1 MNNTSATPT
10 SQLSKTIW
18 RIFLIIM
25 GVAFIFSIFSYVKT
39 VLLMLLIA
47 WLISVIL
54 NPLVDYLESIGFNR
68 ALAILTIM
76 AIILG
81 GIIALI
87 IGIIP
92 TVIKAVESIS
102 ATLKSDLISN
112 LTIQL
117 EQFFQEKFNNPD
129 LARDLINK
137 AEQIGGALLV
147 EVAGFLK
154 NAGTYVAFV
163 GIVPIITFFLIKDRR
178 LFKRALISQVP
189 NRYFELFL
197 NVLHKVDSQV
207 TKYIQGQA
215 IDALIVG
222 LLSIIGLFIINL
234 VFDNPVPYFFVIG
247 MIAGVANLIPYLG
260 PYVGAVPAIVLTI
273 LNNPDNVG
281 YIIFWVIVVFV
292 LVQLIDN
299 NLVSPMVVSKSV
311 NMHPITV
318 VIAVIIGG
326 NIAGMFGMLF
336 AVPFWGIIKVTMR
349 EVSWGLRSYK
359 LK

>member
-1 MNNTSATPT
+1 
-10 SQLSKTIW
+10 
-18 RIFLIIM
+18 
-25 GVAFIFSIFSYVKT
+25 
-39 VLLMLLIA
+39 MLVIA

-68 ALAILTIM
+68 TLAILTIM

-87 IGIIP
+87 AGIIP
-92 TVIKAVESIS
+92 ALIKAVESIS
-102 ATLKSDLISN
+102 ATLQSDLIKN

-129 LARDLINK
+129 LARDLITK
-137 AEQIGGALLV
+137 AEQIGSQLLV
-147 EVAGFLK
+147 KVAGFLK
-154 NAGTYVAFV
+154 NAGSYVAFV
-163 GIVPIITFFLIKDRR
+163 GIVPIITFFMIKDKR
-178 LFKRALISQVP
+178 LFKRALIAQVP

-197 NVLHKVDSQV
+197 NVLQKVDSQV

-222 LLSIIGLFIINL
+222 LLSVIGLFIINL
-234 VFDNPVPYFFVIG
+234 VFDNPVPYFVIIG

-260 PYVGAVPAIVLTI
+260 PYVGAVPAIILTV
-273 LNNPDNVG
+273 LNNPANVG
-281 YIIFWVIVVFV
+281 YIIFWIIVVFI

-318 VIAVIIGG
+318 VIAVVIGG
-326 NIAGMFGMLF
+326 NIAGVFGMLF